1 MSKIAIISANLGSF
15 DKPERHVK
23 QDTFGDVDFI
33 IVQEFNDKNFPP
45 RKNSMTPRLQSRL
58 VKMSSWQMLPDY
70 DYYIWVDS
78 SCRLPRKDSAE
89 WFIKQLGDA
98 DMAFFKHPDRNTVQ
112 EEADYLKKRLAK
124 NCPYI
129 TPRYERER
137 LDAQMEVV
145 TPEDQLYATTAFIYK
160 NDTPARDM
168 LTIWWL
174 HTSMYHS
181 IDQLSVTR
189 AIEHSGAKVNM
200 INEDYMNTPYLE
212 FTRVKKK
219 RK

>member
-1 MSKIAIISANLGSF
+1 MKILVISANLGSF
-15 DKPERHVK
+15 DKPEPHIK
-23 QDTFGDVDFI
+23 QDLFGDIDQ
-33 IVQEFNDKNFPP
+33 IVVQTYNDKNFPP
-45 RKNSMTPRLQSRL
+45 RKNSMTPRLQARL

-78 SCRLPRKDSAE
+78 SCRLARKDSAE
-89 WFIKQLGDA
+89 WFVKQLGDA
-98 DMAFFKHPDRNTVQ
+98 DMALLKHPNRNTVQ
-112 EEADYLKKRLAK
+112 EEADYIRERLAK
-124 NCPYI
+124 GCPYI
-129 TPRYERER
+129 TPRYENER
-137 LDAQMEVV
+137 LDEQMKVV
-145 TPEDQLYATTAFIYK
+145 EPTDQLYATTAFIYK

-181 IDQLSVTR
+181 IDQLSVATAAR
-189 AIEHSGAKVNM
+189 HANAKINM

-219 RK
+219 KK